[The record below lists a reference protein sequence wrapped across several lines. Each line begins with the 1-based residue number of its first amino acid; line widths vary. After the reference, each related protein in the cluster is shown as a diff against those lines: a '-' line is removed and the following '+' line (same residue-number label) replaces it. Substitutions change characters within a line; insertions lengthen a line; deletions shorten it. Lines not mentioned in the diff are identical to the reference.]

1 MQHQGFKPGRRL
13 AAILVLGALAGAC
26 SGASSSGA
34 SSAPTNQS
42 SATTAPTTA
51 PSTTAAS
58 PSAASAYGA
67 LIKEYQT
74 ADTNPSWVK
83 WDAASCSFVKA
94 DAPYPGAYKVD
105 LYGPGTKQLSV
116 VWTPEETVA
125 DNVILATQSFQKA
138 ADQAGFKITVISNNY
153 PDTAQPIKAAND
165 AVTLKPDVVLSMNIL
180 SDLQKAVFDI
190 YKQGCIPAVAFAVL
204 PPDGIPF
211 VAASWKDA
219 GTIAGQNALKA
230 MAAKGWT
237 MADTSVYFCVN
248 GSLGTASGGPF
259 DGIKAYD
266 AALSTAPGYDKS
278 KVSYQDCSGGTGAA
292 TDDTNLA
299 ATRDWLTAH
308 PDAKHILMFAGPDAA
323 GFQVYN
329 AVIAAN
335 RGDQAIVEGVGLTK
349 PVRALLIKNDPTYI
363 GSVDFGLPLYG
374 AYGIAIAQDIAAG
387 NPIPLRVV
395 QQLRLVDAST
405 IQAVLKERGTTE

>member
-1 MQHQGFKPGRRL
+1 MQHLRFNAGWRL
-13 AAILVLGALAGAC
+13 AATLVIGAVVGAC
-26 SGASSSGA
+26 SGSSA
-34 SSAPTNQS
+34 SSAPPTQA
-42 SATTAPTTA
+42 SATTAATTA
-51 PSTTAAS
+51 PSAATTAPSAAAAS
-58 PSAASAYGA
+58 PYGA
-67 LIKEYQT
+67 LIKEYLT
-74 ADTNPSWVK
+74 ADANPSWVK
-83 WDAASCSFVKA
+83 WDAASCAFVTA
-94 DAPYPGAYKVD
+94 TAPYTGAYKVD
-105 LYGPGTKQLSV
+105 LYGPGTKKLSV

-125 DNVILATQSFQKA
+125 DNVILATQSFQAA
-138 ADQAGFKITVISNNY
+138 ADKAGFKITVISNNY

-190 YKQGCIPAVAFAVL
+190 YKQACTPAVAFAVL

-211 VAASWKDA
+211 VAASWMDA
-219 GTIAGQNALKA
+219 GRLDGENALKA

-237 MADTSVYFCVN
+237 MADTSVFFCIN

-266 AALSTAPGYDKS
+266 AAISTSPGYDKTR
-278 KVSYQDCSGGTGAA
+278 VSYQDCSGGTGAA

-308 PDAKHILMFAGPDAA
+308 PNAKHILMFAGPDAA

-329 AVIAAN
+329 AVIAAG

-349 PVRALLIKNDPTYI
+349 PVRALLLKNDPTYV

-374 AYGIAIAQDIAAG
+374 PYGIAIAQDIAAG
-387 NPIPLRVV
+387 NPVPLRVV
-395 QQLRLVDAST
+395 QQLRLVDATT
-405 IQAVLKERGTTE
+405 IKSVLAERGTTE